1 MEETTM
7 GSIIGR
13 IAATLAVAATLG
25 VGCVLTA
32 KAIPLVGAVN
42 TDTPVL
48 LDAGFVSGAGSP
60 ILNEGGVPQIS
71 PANTFVGLQALASG
85 NVDEVLVT
93 SDVGSRVDHR
103 MLYASWV
110 PLADPAGGPNFFPLD
125 EDARYYADHP
135 NDQGLEDISVP
146 IALDGATR
154 AGNPGGA
161 LAFIDFLA
169 ETGGEDSSQ
178 MMSQTAYTS
187 SFVAVPPVNSVSD
200 PNLNLIQTYDLV

>member
-1 MEETTM
+1 MRR
-7 GSIIGR
+7 IIGT

-25 VGCVLTA
+25 VGLVLTTN
-32 KAIPLVGAVN
+32 AV
-42 TDTPVL
+42 PQV
-48 LDAGFVSGAGSP
+48 AAAP
-60 ILNEGGVPQIS
+60 AGGVQGHGTMDTYAQALAS
-71 PANTFVGLQALASG
+71 GNVDEVLVKAQALASG